1 MRSFISL
8 SAAIVFVT
16 TLFAGCSTGE
26 QENRSANATA
36 TPTRVAATTTP
47 PPTPAPTTTA
57 TPNDGVRRI
66 TPAELQAALEKGEA
80 IVVDVRSSAAFQQG
94 HIKGARLIPAEQIAS
109 RAGEL
114 PRDKTIVT
122 YCA

>member
-16 TLFAGCSTGE
+16 TLLAGCSTGE

-36 TPTRVAATTTP
+36 TPTRVAATT
-47 PPTPAPTTTA
+47 PTPAPTTTA

-80 IVVDVRSSAAFQQG
+80 VVVDVRSSAAFQKG